1 MNVFNEE
8 GLSLDQC
15 MSAKEI
21 VLSGICI
28 NSPSFDDMCT
38 QNSFISGT
46 MTIEMCVKIC
56 STYGFKYAGIK

>member
-1 MNVFNEE
+1 
-8 GLSLDQC
+8 

-21 VLSGICI
+21 DLSGICI
-28 NSPSFDDMCT
+28 NSPSFEDICT

-56 STYGFKYAGIK
+56 STYGFKCAGIK